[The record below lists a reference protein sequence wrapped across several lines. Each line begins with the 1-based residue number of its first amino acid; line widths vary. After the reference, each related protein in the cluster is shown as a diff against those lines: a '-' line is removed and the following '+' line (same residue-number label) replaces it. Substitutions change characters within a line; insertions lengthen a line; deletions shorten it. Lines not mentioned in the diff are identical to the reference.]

1 MQPRKPASLILALLF
16 VLLTCTLATGALAA
30 GAQAPATEMPA
41 PQVSSQDV
49 RQVIATLENEKAREQ
64 LIRQLTVMLKA
75 MEAEAPTA
83 GTEVATATAELL
95 RAISA
100 RTRQLASN
108 AAELVKV
115 VDVLPGTA
123 AWLDTAARNPEKR
136 WEWIV
141 LLGRLAAILGSGYLT
156 AWLVFRVLVRP
167 RRVSLAGR
175 AAEGFTRFVMPF
187 ALLLLDAVPIAV
199 FALTAYLVLAA
210 VDPNEESRLVALAWI
225 NASIIVRVVLAAGR
239 FIFSP
244 DTRSLRLVS
253 ADDET
258 SNYLQIWLRRISGT
272 AVFGYFGLQSALLL
286 GLRDALYHP
295 LLHLL
300 GFLVLVLLL
309 IFIVQNRSTVA
320 GMIRGEM
327 DEARRLN
334 TMSALRRRLSGIWHI
349 VAAIYLVLLY
359 GVWAIDIPHGFTYIL
374 RATALTLVV
383 LAVTTGLL
391 KLLDALFRRGLSL
404 RSELNARFPG
414 LEKRVNRYFPALQKS
429 INALVYLVAA
439 LALLEV
445 WGVDTYAWVT
455 SGPGSV
461 LGTAVA
467 RIVGIIVASLLL
479 WEVVSSVIERYLS
492 DTDSRG
498 RPQLTSARTRT
509 LLNVARNALLI
520 VITIV
525 STLMVLSE
533 LGVNIAP
540 LLAGAGVIGLA
551 VGFGAQRLVQD
562 VITGVFILFQD
573 LMAVGDVVKLGD
585 TAGLVESLSI
595 RTVRLRDLSGTVHT
609 IPFSAISTVSNLT
622 EDFSFYVFD
631 LGIAYREDV
640 DTVIDLLREIGK
652 ELRADGEIGPLLL
665 DDIEIF
671 GVDAFGDSAV
681 VIKGRLKTLP
691 IKQWTV
697 GRAFNRLVKI
707 RFDEAGVEIPFP
719 HRTLYFGEA
728 KDGTAPAARVQVAP
742 GIAVQRTPHETLL
755 AGRTEPQAP
764 QDKRGAPHKR

>member
-1 MQPRKPASLILALLF
+1 
-16 VLLTCTLATGALAA
+16 
-30 GAQAPATEMPA
+30 
-41 PQVSSQDV
+41 
-49 RQVIATLENEKAREQ
+49 
-64 LIRQLTVMLKA
+64 
-75 MEAEAPTA
+75 
-83 GTEVATATAELL
+83 
-95 RAISA
+95 
-100 RTRQLASN
+100 
-108 AAELVKV
+108 
-115 VDVLPGTA
+115 
-123 AWLDTAARNPEKR
+123 
-136 WEWIV
+136 
-141 LLGRLAAILGSGYLT
+141 
-156 AWLVFRVLVRP
+156 
-167 RRVSLAGR
+167 
-175 AAEGFTRFVMPF
+175 
-187 ALLLLDAVPIAV
+187 
-199 FALTAYLVLAA
+199 
-210 VDPNEESRLVALAWI
+210 
-225 NASIIVRVVLAAGR
+225 
-239 FIFSP
+239 
-244 DTRSLRLVS
+244 
-253 ADDET
+253 
-258 SNYLQIWLRRISGT
+258 
-272 AVFGYFGLQSALLL
+272 
-286 GLRDALYHP
+286 
-295 LLHLL
+295 
-300 GFLVLVLLL
+300 
-309 IFIVQNRSTVA
+309 
-320 GMIRGEM
+320 
-327 DEARRLN
+327 
-334 TMSALRRRLSGIWHI
+334 
-349 VAAIYLVLLY
+349 
-359 GVWAIDIPHGFTYIL
+359 
-374 RATALTLVV
+374 
-383 LAVTTGLL
+383 
-391 KLLDALFRRGLSL
+391 
-404 RSELNARFPG
+404 
-414 LEKRVNRYFPALQKS
+414 LQKS